1 MALRAE
7 RQRVSVGAVR
17 FLIQTLIA
25 AAVCTAAGRGLARPM
40 ALDLDI
46 PPLACP
52 LLFGQA
58 QPVQPVVA
66 PPPVVLQPGPP
77 QQGPEAVA
85 PAAVGDSLKLKDGRT
100 LQGKILYQVQT
111 GLLFRDGVSQQ
122 TYVVPFGDIVDLQQG
137 KSVLPTPTGLV
148 PDRRLFLEAQIRD
161 VKGRYDALS
170 LWPPVEELVA
180 GALGVLGGVLFIVLD
195 PYGGT
200 LDYVFAALLGIP
212 GAISLVAGILEMASV
227 VRRENE
233 LQEQLDHL
241 KAQLGQLRAEAM
253 PAPPQVVAFRF

>member
-1 MALRAE
+1 MRAA
-7 RQRVSVGAVR
+7 RVRVSLEPVR
-17 FLIQTLIA
+17 FLVQALLA
-25 AAVCTAAGRGLARPM
+25 ALVCTAAGRGLARPL
-40 ALDLDI
+40 ALDLDL

-58 QPVQPVVA
+58 QPIQPALA

-77 QQGPEAVA
+77 QQGPE
-85 PAAVGDSLKLKDGRT
+85 PAATSVGDQLRLKDGRT

-111 GLLFRDGVSQQ
+111 GLLFRDATTQQ

-137 KSVLPTPTGLV
+137 KAVLPTPSALV
-148 PDRRLFLEAQIRD
+148 PDRRLFLEAQIRE

-195 PYGGT
+195 PYGGA
-200 LDYVFAALLGIP
+200 LDYVFAALLGVP
-212 GAISLVAGILEMASV
+212 GGISLVAGIIEMASV

-233 LQEQLDHL
+233 LQDQLDHL
-241 KAQLGQLRAEAM
+241 KLQLGQLRAEAL
-253 PAPPQVVAFRF
+253 PAQPPVVAFRF